1 MTVQRTKQD
10 MINRREANRRYY
22 KLEENKEQKRNYMKD
37 YAKRPEVKAKAKEYY
52 RNNKLKWVGK
62 RELITIY
69 PYHEEWAIKNGYR
82 NEDLHSHSSHRFVN
96 YEKKSH

>member
-1 MTVQRTKQD
+1 MTIQRTKQD

-22 KLEENKEQKRNYMKD
+22 KLEENKETKRAYQRK
-37 YAKRPEVKAKAKEYY
+37 YSLGLRGRKET
-52 RNNKLKWVGK
+52 
-62 RELITIY
+62 EPTIY

-82 NEDLHSHSSHRFVN
+82 NEDLHSQNSHRFVN